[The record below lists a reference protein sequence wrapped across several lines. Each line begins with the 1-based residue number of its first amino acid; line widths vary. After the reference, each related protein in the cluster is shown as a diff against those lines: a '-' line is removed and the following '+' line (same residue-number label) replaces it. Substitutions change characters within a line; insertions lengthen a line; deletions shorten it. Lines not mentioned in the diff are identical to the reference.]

1 MTNYIS
7 SVTIYLKVEV
17 RFMGKSVYSIVLND
31 AVVEA
36 IDQMAYRLGTNRSN
50 MINQIL
56 AEKVSYITP
65 EQRIKNILSN
75 VESLIDSNVF
85 QIMLPSGDSSL
96 MLKSA
101 FKYKYNPSVKYSV
114 VLNKSTGKAMGEL
127 RVNFRTQNAALLEEL
142 SNFLKIWTSL
152 ENHYLKIKPKYT
164 IGAGKFTRE
173 LMLPENDTENV
184 SGRLISEYINAFDSI
199 MKFYFQ
205 GAEPSDVEDRYID
218 FIKKSTFA
226 I

>member
-1 MTNYIS
+1 
-7 SVTIYLKVEV
+7 
-17 RFMGKSVYSIVLND
+17 MGKSVYSIVLND

-36 IDQMAYRLGTNRSN
+36 IDLMAYRLGTNRSN

-65 EQRIKNILSN
+65 EQKIKNILSN
-75 VESLIDSNVF
+75 VERLIDNNVF

-96 MLKSA
+96 MIKSA

-114 VLNKSTGKAMGEL
+114 VLNKSGGEAKGEL
-127 RVNFRTQNAALLEEL
+127 RVNFRTQNTTLLNEL
-142 SNFLKIWTSL
+142 NNFLKIWTAL
-152 ENHYLKIKPKYT
+152 ETHYLKYPPKYT
-164 IGAGKFTRE
+164 IGPGKFVRE
-173 LMLPENDTENV
+173 LMLPSNDIEDEEA
-184 SGRLISEYINAFDSI
+184 GQLITEYIQAFDTI

-205 GAEPSDVEDRYID
+205 GAEAKDVESKYLE
-218 FIKKSTFA
+218 FIKKRSFA

>member
-1 MTNYIS
+1 
-7 SVTIYLKVEV
+7 
-17 RFMGKSVYSIVLND
+17 MGKSVYSIVLND

-56 AEKVSYITP
+56 AEKVSYVTP
-65 EQRIKNILSN
+65 EQKIKNILSN
-75 VESLIDSNVF
+75 VERLIDNNIF

-96 MLKSA
+96 MIKSA

-114 VLNKSTGKAMGEL
+114 VLNKSGGDAKGEL
-127 RVNFRTQNAALLEEL
+127 RVNFRTQNVALLSEL
-142 SNFLKIWTSL
+142 SSFLNIWTSL
-152 ENHYLKIKPKYT
+152 ENHYLKNKPKYA
-164 IGAGKFTRE
+164 IGSGKFTRE
-173 LMLPENDTENV
+173 LRLPDKDYDD
-184 SGRLISEYINAFDSI
+184 SKAGKLISDYINAFDSI

-205 GAEPSDVEDRYID
+205 GAEPVDVEKKYLE
-218 FIKKSTFA
+218 FIKNADFA

>member
-1 MTNYIS
+1 
-7 SVTIYLKVEV
+7 
-17 RFMGKSVYSIVLND
+17 MGKSVYSIVLND
-31 AVVEA
+31 AVVDA

-56 AEKVSYITP
+56 AEKVSFVTP
-65 EQRIKNILSN
+65 EQKIKNILSN
-75 VESLIDSNVF
+75 VENLIDSNIF

-96 MLKSA
+96 MMKSS

-114 VLNKSTGKAMGEL
+114 VLNKTGGEAKGEL
-127 RVNFRTQNAALLEEL
+127 RVNFRTQNTALLNEL
-142 SNFLKIWTSL
+142 ASFLEIWTSL
-152 ENHYLKIKPKYT
+152 ENHYLKIKPKYS

-173 LMLPENDTENV
+173 LRLPDKDYDDRK
-184 SGRLISEYINAFDSI
+184 SGKLISDYINAFDGI

-205 GAEPSDVEDRYID
+205 GAEPVDVEKKYID
-218 FIKKSTFA
+218 FIKGCEYA

>member
-1 MTNYIS
+1 
-7 SVTIYLKVEV
+7 
-17 RFMGKSVYSIVLND
+17 MGKSVYSIVLND

-56 AEKVSYITP
+56 AEKVSYVTP

-75 VESLIDSNVF
+75 VERLIDNDIF
-85 QIMLPSGDSSL
+85 QILMPSGDSSL
-96 MLKSA
+96 MIKSA

-114 VLNKSTGKAMGEL
+114 VLNKSSGDAKGEL
-127 RVNFRTQNAALLEEL
+127 RVNFRTQNTSLLNEL
-142 SNFLKIWTSL
+142 KGFLGIWTAL
-152 ENHYLKIKPKYT
+152 ENKYLKIKPKYS
-164 IGAGKFTRE
+164 IGPGKFTRE
-173 LMLPENDTENV
+173 FMLPEDDYDDSW
-184 SGRLISEYINAFDSI
+184 SGQLISEYIYAFDQI

-205 GAEPSDVEDRYID
+205 GAEPREIEEKYLA
-218 FIKKSTFA
+218 FIKKRNFA

>member
-1 MTNYIS
+1 
-7 SVTIYLKVEV
+7 
-17 RFMGKSVYSIVLND
+17 MGKSVYSIVLND

-36 IDQMAYRLGTNRSN
+36 IDDMAYRLGTNRSN

-65 EQRIKNILSN
+65 EQKIKNILSN
-75 VESLIDSNVF
+75 VERLIDNNIF

-96 MLKSA
+96 MIKSA

-114 VLNKSTGKAMGEL
+114 VLNKNGGSAKGEL
-127 RVNFRTQNAALLEEL
+127 RVNFRTQNTALLNEL
-142 SNFLKIWTSL
+142 NNFLTIWTAL
-152 ENHYLKIKPKYT
+152 EAHYLKIAPKFT

-173 LMLPENDTENV
+173 LMLPDNDINDEQA
-184 SGRLISEYINAFDSI
+184 GQLISEYIQAFDNI

-205 GAEPSDVEDRYID
+205 GADVKDVERKYLE
-218 FIKKSTFA
+218 FIKKRKFA